1 MKVTSMIWSING
13 SRTDNVHSTQKLLR
27 NTDLRVGD
35 KLKLDIVREGKQ
47 KNVAVILEKKEH

>member
-35 KLKLDIVREGKQ
+35 KLKLDIVREGKIEE
-47 KNVAVILEKKEH
+47 VVLVLGKKD